1 MCGCP
6 GTLNFILLSVCPWL
20 DVWKNR
26 CESIY
31 PKQGFDPEML
41 QVEKRKEVEQEIRI
55 QVRELAQ
62 GLPAALRTSPTL
74 GSSPQGPRPAP
85 LHTTFCVIPTPPSSI
100 SVPFLL
106 WVSLVPL
113 SLGCWGHTHH
123 CAHQPFKS
131 SCRVAAGC
139 T

>member
-1 MCGCP
+1 
-6 GTLNFILLSVCPWL
+6 
-20 DVWKNR
+20 
-26 CESIY
+26 
-31 PKQGFDPEML
+31 ML

-113 SLGCWGHTHH
+113 SLCPSTLQELLPCGRRVYLGRIR
-123 CAHQPFKS
+123 
-131 SCRVAAGC
+131 SCDLSNMAFPPPEVGAVIVPM
-139 T
+139 